1 LRPIRIVLLGDE
13 LATGAGD
20 SKHQGWF
27 GRVKSRLPAADISCF
42 ELAKVDDTSGDLLRR
57 WREEAMARFGENTD
71 NYLIVALG
79 NADVAAGIT
88 ISRSRLNLASI
99 LDEAA
104 KIGVRCLVIGP
115 PPVLDA
121 ALDAEVQGLSAGF
134 ADVTQRRG
142 LIYVDCHAPLQGHE
156 SWLAEISQHPRA
168 LPDQA
173 GHGLIAWLV
182 LNRGFLN
189 WLGLTEAS

>member
-1 LRPIRIVLLGDE
+1 LRPIRLALLGDE

-27 GRVKSRLPAADISCF
+27 GRVKTRLPVADISCF
-42 ELAKVDDTSGDLLRR
+42 ELAKVGDTSGDLLRR
-57 WREEAMARFGENTD
+57 WREEVIVRFGEDTD

-79 NADVAAGIT
+79 NADLAAGIT

-156 SWLAEISQHPRA
+156 SWAAEVSQHPRG

-189 WLGLTEAS
+189 WLGLPEAN